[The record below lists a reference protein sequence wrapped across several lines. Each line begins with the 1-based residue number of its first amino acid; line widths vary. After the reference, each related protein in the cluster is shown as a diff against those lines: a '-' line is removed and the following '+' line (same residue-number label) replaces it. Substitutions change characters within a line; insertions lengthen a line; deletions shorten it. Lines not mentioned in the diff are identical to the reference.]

1 MGIGYTGNMFNPSSI
16 VIESFSKHVLEQ
28 YRRMYTELNPVQLQS
43 LEQAVNTALETL
55 LNCDCPYHDMNH
67 TILVT
72 DVGLTMLQGRQ
83 IASGDL
89 SSHDWLQAVVA
100 MLFHDIGY
108 IRQLLPDDT
117 AEQSVIEPDGK
128 SITPPK
134 GASDAYMT
142 PFHVTRGAMFIKSR
156 FANDPCIDTS
166 MVMDCIEM
174 TRFPVPAD
182 PAYHNNDSLP
192 GLVRAADL
200 IGQMADPE
208 YRQKLSRLYAE
219 FSETGEA
226 DRLGLTSA
234 GELRDGF
241 PEFFYSQVQ
250 PYIGSGIEYLKRTQ
264 EGRGWIASLFHRLQT
279 NLETPSLDPS
289 RRAPELIIDN
299 T

>member
-1 MGIGYTGNMFNPSSI
+1 MFNPSSV
-16 VIESFSKHVLEQ
+16 VIDSFSKHVLEQ
-28 YRRMYTELNPVQLQS
+28 FRRMYTDPNPAQLQS

-72 DVGLTMLQGRQ
+72 DVGLSILQGRQ
-83 IASGDL
+83 VARGDL

-108 IRQLLPDDT
+108 IRQLLAEDS
-117 AEQSVIEPDGK
+117 AEQSAIDPNGK
-128 SITPPK
+128 FIKPPM

-142 PFHVTRGAMFIKSR
+142 PYHVTRGTMFVQSR
-156 FANDPCIDTS
+156 FANDPCIDTQV
-166 MVMDCIEM
+166 VMDCIEM

-182 PAYHNNDSLP
+182 PAYQHTDSLP

-208 YRQKLSRLYAE
+208 YRQKLSRLFAE

-226 DRLGLTSA
+226 DRLGVRNP

-250 PYIGSGIEYLKRTQ
+250 PYVGSGIEYLKRTQ

-279 NLETPSLDPS
+279 NLDAPNLDPS
-289 RRAPELIIDN
+289 RRAPELVIDN

>member
-1 MGIGYTGNMFNPSSI
+1 
-16 VIESFSKHVLEQ
+16 
-28 YRRMYTELNPVQLQS
+28 MYTEPSPAQLRS

-55 LNCDCPYHDMNH
+55 LNCDCPYHDMDH

-72 DVGLTMLQGRQ
+72 DVGLTILQGRQ
-83 IASGDL
+83 IARGDL

-108 IRQLLPDDT
+108 IRQLLPEDT
-117 AEQSVIEPDGK
+117 AEQSVIESDGK
-128 SITPPK
+128 FITPPK
-134 GASDAYMT
+134 GASDAYMA

-156 FANDPCIDTS
+156 FAKDPCIDTQT
-166 MVMDCIEM
+166 VMDCIEM

-182 PAYHNNDSLP
+182 PAYQNNDSIP

-208 YRQKLSRLYAE
+208 YPQKLSRLFAE

-226 DRLGLTSA
+226 DRLGIKNT

-241 PEFFYSQVQ
+241 PEFFYSKVQ
-250 PYIGSGIEYLKRTQ
+250 PYIGAGIEYLKRSQ
-264 EGRGWIASLFHRLQT
+264 EGRGWIANLFHRLQS
-279 NLETPSLDPS
+279 NLDTPNLDPS
-289 RRAPELIIDN
+289 RRAPELVIDN